1 MLHAR
6 DNASFSIVL
15 SNVEQRIDILLL
27 GHRRAAE
34 VFRDELGQRL
44 TDKTG
49 FARSR
54 NAGDSGEAADGK
66 LNVETLKIVTPD
78 PFQA

>member
-15 SNVEQRIDILLL
+15 NNIEQRIDILLR
-27 GHRRAAE
+27 GHGGAAE
-34 VFRDELGQRL
+34 VFRDKLGQSL

-66 LNVETLKIVTPD
+66 LDVETMEIVPSD

>member
-1 MLHAR
+1 MVTLTL
-6 DNASFSIVL
+6 I
-15 SNVEQRIDILLL
+15 L
-27 GHRRAAE
+27 GHGGAAE

-54 NAGDSGEAADGK
+54 NAGDSGEAADGEFD
-66 LNVETLKIVTPD
+66 VETLKIVTPD

>member
-1 MLHAR
+1 MLHAC
-6 DNASFSIVL
+6 DNASFSVVL
-15 SNVEQRIDILLL
+15 RNIEQRIDILLL
-27 GHRRAAE
+27 GQGGAAE
-34 VFRDELGQRL
+34 VFRNELGQRL

-66 LNVETLKIVTPD
+66 LDVETMEIVPPD

>member
-1 MLHAR
+1 M
-6 DNASFSIVL
+6 
-15 SNVEQRIDILLL
+15 
-27 GHRRAAE
+27 
-34 VFRDELGQRL
+34 FRDELGQRL

-66 LNVETLKIVTPD
+66 LDVETLKIVTPD
-78 PFQA
+78 PFKRSHALGSRGVRSLRSGSANR